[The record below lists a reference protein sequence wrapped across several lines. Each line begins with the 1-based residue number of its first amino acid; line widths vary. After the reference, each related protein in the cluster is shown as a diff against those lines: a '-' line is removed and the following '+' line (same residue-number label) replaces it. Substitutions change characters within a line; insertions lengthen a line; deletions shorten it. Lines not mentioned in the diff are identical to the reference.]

1 MSVFKLITST
11 RSGASD
17 RWIRYVSDDGEL
29 DTLSARWPFRRPPEV
44 GAKHEGYTIASV
56 ATFKRA
62 DRVTYVC
69 RLQTSINPKGN
80 P

>member
-1 MSVFKLITST
+1 MITST
-11 RSGASD
+11 HSHNRAD
-17 RWIRYVSDDGEL
+17 RWVRYVSDDNEI
-29 DTLSARWPFRRPPEV
+29 DTLSVRWPFRRPPEV
-44 GAKHEGYTIASV
+44 GSRHEGYTIASV
-56 ATFKRA
+56 ATFTRA